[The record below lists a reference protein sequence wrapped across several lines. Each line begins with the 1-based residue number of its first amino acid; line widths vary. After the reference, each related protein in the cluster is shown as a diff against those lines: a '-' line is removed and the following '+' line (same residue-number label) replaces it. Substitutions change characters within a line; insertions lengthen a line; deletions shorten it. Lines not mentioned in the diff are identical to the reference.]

1 MMKDTS
7 AKKVTVMW
15 KDVVDGS
22 ADISFDTNVNG
33 NDAALVL
40 LGGLLTILG
49 IEDNK
54 EVADVVRVLN
64 KYTGKR
70 KVNANTNE

>member
-1 MMKDTS
+1 MKDTS
-7 AKKVTVMW
+7 TKKVTVKW
-15 KDVVDGS
+15 KDIEDGS
-22 ADISFDTNVNG
+22 ADISFDTNMNG
-33 NDAALVL
+33 NDTAQVL

-49 IEDNK
+49 IEDNN

-70 KVNANTNE
+70 KEETNADE

>member
-1 MMKDTS
+1 MKDTS
-7 AKKVTVMW
+7 TKTVTVTW
-15 KDVVDGS
+15 KDVADGS
-22 ADISFDTNVNG
+22 ADISFDTNLDG
-33 NDAALVL
+33 NDAAQVL

-49 IEDNK
+49 INDNA

-70 KVNANTNE
+70 KGNANTNE

>member
-1 MMKDTS
+1 MKDTS
-7 AKKVTVMW
+7 TKTVTVKW
-15 KDVVDGS
+15 KDVEDGS
-22 ADISFDTNVNG
+22 ADISFDTNLDG
-33 NDAALVL
+33 NDAAQVL

-49 IEDNK
+49 IEDNN

-70 KVNANTNE
+70 KGDTNTNE

>member
-1 MMKDTS
+1 MKDTS
-7 AKKVTVMW
+7 TKKVTVKW
-15 KDVVDGS
+15 KDVEDGS

-33 NDAALVL
+33 NDTAQVL

-49 IEDNK
+49 IEDNN

-70 KVNANTNE
+70 KEETNADE

>member
-1 MMKDTS
+1 MKDTS
-7 AKKVTVMW
+7 TKKVTVTW
-15 KDVVDGS
+15 KDVEDGS
-22 ADISFDTNVNG
+22 ADISFDTNMNG
-33 NDAALVL
+33 NDTAQVL

-49 IEDNK
+49 IEDNE

-70 KVNANTNE
+70 KGETNADE

>member
-1 MMKDTS
+1 MKDTS
-7 AKKVTVMW
+7 TKKVTVTW
-15 KDVVDGS
+15 KDVEDGS
-22 ADISFDTNVNG
+22 ADISFDTNMKG
-33 NDAALVL
+33 NDTAQVL

-49 IEDNK
+49 IEDNN

-70 KVNANTNE
+70 KEETNADE

>member
-1 MMKDTS
+1 MKDTS
-7 AKKVTVMW
+7 TKKVTVTW
-15 KDVVDGS
+15 KDVEDGS
-22 ADISFDTNVNG
+22 ADISFDTNMNG
-33 NDAALVL
+33 NDTAQVL

-49 IEDNK
+49 IEDNN

-70 KVNANTNE
+70 KEETNADE